1 MLVIM
6 NKLELVRVLRQIS
19 ANEGCRLT
27 LRAASKIANWLKD
40 GTAYDI
46 TSYLKKQEEIDE
58 QEVEE
63 EILMPYSSSIERKE

>member
-6 NKLELVRVLRQIS
+6 NKLELVKVLRQIA
-19 ANEGCRLT
+19 ANEGCHLT

-46 TSYLKKQEEIDE
+46 SSYLKKQET
-58 QEVEE
+58 
-63 EILMPYSSSIERKE
+63 KE